1 MIEKVKIFV
10 NSLLL
15 IMAVPVLFLN
25 ILSSIVGGIWLIV
38 RGEWGLVI
46 VGFIYFFITRWIFGF
61 LILLSGL
68 TIVAA
73 RYFYNKGNNILGNVF
88 SFISYFYLNILTITT
103 CFLAFIICSSFY
115 ANRVGI
121 EYLSYYDLITQLLSS
136 AKDDYIPYLLWS
148 WGMALAE
155 WQYLSSKE
163 PDNYLS
169 KLTTTNI
176 TFFYFLF
183 IIGIFIGPTFLL
195 AIIVLLGITHL
206 ILLPFIGVVHNNY
219 VYSNFK

>member
-1 MIEKVKIFV
+1 MIEKVKMFINF
-10 NSLLL
+10 LLL
-15 IMAVPVLFLN
+15 IMAVPVLSLN
-25 ILSSIVGGIWLIV
+25 ILSSIIGAIWLMII
-38 RGEWGLVI
+38 GEWRLVI
-46 VGFIYFFITRWIFGF
+46 IGFLYFFIIKWILIF
-61 LILLSGL
+61 LILPSGL
-68 TIVAA
+68 IMFVAI
-73 RYFYNKGNNILGNVF
+73 YFYKKGKNIFGNVF
-88 SFISYFYLNILTITT
+88 SFISHLYINILPIAT
-103 CFLAFIICSSFY
+103 CFLAFIICSFFY

-136 AKDDYIPYLLWS
+136 AKADYIPYLLWS

-155 WQYLSSKE
+155 WQYWSSKE
-163 PDNYLS
+163 PNNYLS
-169 KLTTTNI
+169 QITTINI
-176 TFFYFLF
+176 TFFYLLF